1 MMKKGIVVSVCAVL
15 LVAIAITLYFVF
27 PINET
32 IPEGVL
38 ARVNGISITEEQ
50 VNNTLKFN
58 QIQMESLTTVLRQST
73 GSEEKTQELLKD
85 HSFPTTKDEVLNG
98 LIRAEVACQQLE
110 QQGKLISSENAVK
123 TFEEEFAL
131 MQTSKTKESFYVVL
145 QQVLES
151 RKMTLEEYASLGRM
165 ASYAFY
171 NLEYLK
177 QNFKNS
183 DEYDETA
190 SETLDQQFDVY
201 LNELVED
208 AKVERV
214 S

>member
-123 TFEEEFAL
+123 TFEEVFAL

-165 ASYAFY
+165 
-171 NLEYLK
+171 
-177 QNFKNS
+177 
-183 DEYDETA
+183 
-190 SETLDQQFDVY
+190 
-201 LNELVED
+201 
-208 AKVERV
+208 
-214 S
+214 

>member
-1 MMKKGIVVSVCAVL
+1 MKKGIAIGVCAFL
-15 LVAIAITLYFVF
+15 IVAIATILYFIF

-32 IPEGVL
+32 MPEGII
-38 ARVNGISITEEQ
+38 ARVNGVSITKEQ
-50 VNNTLKFN
+50 VNNTLTFN
-58 QIQMESLTTVLRQST
+58 QIQMEALTTVLLQST
-73 GSEEKTQELLKD
+73 GREEKTQELLKD

-110 QQGKLISSENAVK
+110 KQGKLISSENTIK

-131 MQTSKTKESFYVVL
+131 MQTSKSKESFYIVL

-165 ASYAFY
+165 VSYAFY
-171 NLEYLK
+171 NLEYLE

-190 SETLDQQFDVY
+190 SETLDQQFDAY
-201 LNELVED
+201 LSELVEN

>member
-1 MMKKGIVVSVCAVL
+1 MKKGVIISVCAIL
-15 LVAIAITLYFVF
+15 IAAIGITLWLILPVSEEL
-27 PINET
+27 PQ
-32 IPEGVL
+32 GVL

-131 MQTSKTKESFYVVL
+131 MQTSKTKDSFYVVL

-171 NLEYLK
+171 NLEYFE

-190 SETLDQQFDVY
+190 SETVDQQFDAY